1 MAGSILIVED
11 EPDIAALVALNLEA
25 EGFLCHHADRGD
37 VALDMAV
44 EHRPDLVILDL
55 VLPGL
60 DGLEVCRLLRK
71 DPRFSSTG
79 VIIVTGRTSA
89 SERIVGLDAGADDY
103 VSKPFDVDELVA
115 RVRTSLRRARQLRAT
130 SPLTGLPGNFEIEHR
145 IDAYLGSGEPFAL
158 LHADIDAFKSFND
171 HYGFLRGDRAIIL
184 TGKVISKS
192 VEEVAAADGF
202 VGHIGGDD
210 FAIVCP
216 PSYAELIAER
226 VIKYFDEQAPL
237 LYAPE
242 EAELGYIEVADRT
255 GTVHRHPIIT
265 LSIGIA
271 ASDVHTFTSA
281 SEVAAVAVEMK
292 QFAKTAAGST
302 WRRDRRRG

>member
-25 EGFLCHHADRGD
+25 EGFLCHHAARGD
-37 VALDMAV
+37 TALDMAV

-55 VLPGL
+55 VLPGM
-60 DGLEVCRLLRK
+60 DGVELCRALRK
-71 DPRFSSTG
+71 DPRFSSTS
-79 VIIVTGRTSA
+79 VIIVTGRTA
-89 SERIVGLDAGADDY
+89 PNDRIVGLDAGADDY
-103 VSKPFDVDELVA
+103 VGKPFNVDELVA

-145 IDAYLGSGEPFAL
+145 IDAYLAAEEPFAL
-158 LHADIDAFKSFND
+158 LHADIDAFKGFND

-184 TGKVISKS
+184 TGRVISKS
-192 VEEVAAADGF
+192 VEEVSAADGF

-210 FAIVCP
+210 FAVVCP
-216 PSYAELIAER
+216 PDYAELIADR
-226 VIKYFDEQAPL
+226 VIKYFDEQAPF
-237 LYAPE
+237 LYSPE
-242 EAELGYIEVADRT
+242 EAEQGYIEVADRA
-255 GTVHRHPIIT
+255 GQHHRHPIIT

-271 ASDVHTFTSA
+271 SSDVHSFSSA
-281 SEVAAVAVEMK
+281 SEAAAVAVEMK
-292 QFAKTAAGST
+292 QFAKTATGSA